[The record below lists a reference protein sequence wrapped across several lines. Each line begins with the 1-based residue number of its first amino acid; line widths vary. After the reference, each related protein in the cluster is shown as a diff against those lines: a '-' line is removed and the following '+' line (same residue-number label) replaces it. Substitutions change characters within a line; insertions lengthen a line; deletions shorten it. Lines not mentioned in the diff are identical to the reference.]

1 MTVGFKMMTRGR
13 DRVASTMGSSMGSM
27 MRALSRKPAKDAAG
41 DRGSKDAMKRKST
54 VAENQIKSMSREVLE
69 ALVIEKLN
77 SGKPITP
84 LDIKKALEA
93 SQDTAG
99 DESGS
104 SSDLIGKK
112 RIWPASAQGL
122 SAEKKQE
129 LEDDFE
135 HFDLN
140 KDGKLSLDEYA
151 APLVPPAAPA
161 PTAP

>member
-1 MTVGFKMMTRGR
+1 MSAVRMTVGFKMMTRGR

-104 SSDLIGKK
+104 SSDLIGKSGSG
-112 RIWPASAQGL
+112 RLRAGTERR
-122 SAEKKQE
+122 EKTGARGR
-129 LEDDFE
+129 F
-135 HFDLN
+135 
-140 KDGKLSLDEYA
+140 
-151 APLVPPAAPA
+151 
-161 PTAP
+161 